1 MTEHLVSDAPRPQT
15 LPPAMS
21 PENGACAHVPS
32 AGTTS

>member
-15 LPPAMS
+15 LPSAMS
-21 PENGACAHVPS
+21 PENGACSHVPS